1 VRRVLSVCERRLTHR
16 HVSRETCLC
25 ARETCLTTYLCAR
38 ECEMYLEGLV
48 CVQDMSLCL
57 CARETCLSVCVLVRH
72 VSHAQTCLAHR
83 PVSQDTSCTPSH
95 TNISCTR
102 TSLPRYMSHETPHL
116 LLPRTQT
123 CLARTLSHTDI
134 CRAMH
139 VARDP
144 SSPAPSHTDMSRAH
158 SLAHRHLSRDACC
171 TRPLISCP
179 LAHRQV
185 SASLLLSL
193 SLPLT
198 LSLVLSFLPHAA
210 TFLDGYCSTVQ
221 DLLDWFEVDLGFT
234 KLYLFR

>member
-1 VRRVLSVCERRLTHR
+1 MSV
-16 HVSRETCLC
+16 
-25 ARETCLTTYLCAR
+25 
-38 ECEMYLEGLV
+38 
-48 CVQDMSLCL
+48 CL
-57 CARETCLSVCVLVRH
+57 CARETCLS
-72 VSHAQTCLAHR
+72 
-83 PVSQDTSCTPSH
+83 
-95 TNISCTR
+95 R
-102 TSLPRYMSHETPHL
+102 TDMS
-116 LLPRTQT
+116 RTQT
-123 CLARTLSHTDI
+123 SLSRHILHSLAHQHLLHTDKSPAI
-134 CRAMH
+134 H
-139 VARDP
+139 VSRDP

>member
-1 VRRVLSVCERRLTHR
+1 MRRVLSVCERRLTHR

-95 TNISCTR
+95 TNISRTR

-144 SSPAPSHTDMSRAH
+144 SSPAPSHADKSLPPSCSR
-158 SLAHRHLSRDACC
+158 S
-171 TRPLISCP
+171 
-179 LAHRQV
+179 V
-185 SASLLLSL
+185 SLSL
-193 SLPLT
+193 SLSFSLFYLMPPL
-198 LSLVLSFLPHAA
+198 FLMGTVA
-210 TFLDGYCSTVQ
+210 LYRICSTG
-221 DLLDWFEVDLGFT
+221 L
-234 KLYLFR
+234 R